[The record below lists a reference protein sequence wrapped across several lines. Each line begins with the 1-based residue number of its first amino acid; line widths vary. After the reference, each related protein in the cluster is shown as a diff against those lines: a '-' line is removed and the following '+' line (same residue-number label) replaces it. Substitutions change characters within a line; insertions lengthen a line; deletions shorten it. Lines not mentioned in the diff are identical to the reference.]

1 MLTNCNERLCL
12 CDDVILEPL
21 REYGEDMRSRPK
33 EVDQRESIVK
43 DRCSVLEKCKDRLA
57 IYYITYLFIQ
67 YRPVH
72 TCMWEM
78 SVRTNPEKL
87 YFLLIKWRGNVF
99 NLSNTLYRIMT
110 LYIFFV
116 FSFSIVGLKFLF
128 YKVKC
133 HGTYVQFD
141 FDFFLLQKCS
151 MSFGFCRK
159 TLVEKLTIV

>member
-1 MLTNCNERLCL
+1 MSLWRCHFRATQRIWRRYEVKAER
-12 CDDVILEPL
+12 
-21 REYGEDMRSRPK
+21 GGPK
-33 EVDQRESIVK
+33 RVDSK

-57 IYYITYLFIQ
+57 MYYITYLFIQ

-141 FDFFLLQKCS
+141 FFLQQKCS